1 LRLTFIDALRLFA
14 IIMML
19 QGHFVHLTLDINSV
33 SQEHWLYQTWLFGR
47 GNTAPLFFSISGFI
61 VAYIL
66 LQKEGKA
73 LKKQYFKNL
82 KRGITLVVIGYVLR
96 LHLGTLFSGKINQ
109 TFLQIDVLHCIGL
122 TVIALSSCIYLL
134 RKSNSRSLKAL
145 FFIGLACLIFLLDP
159 VREELNFTKNAAF
172 IFNYLTQDYG
182 SVFTLFPWMGYAFF
196 GAGLSTLWNIKTIST
211 HAKTGFMLVFGWI
224 LINSSLFFI
233 WCHEITEILV
243 FKEVAYNNYLFIRL
257 GYVFIIIAIFNSISI
272 QLKLPKP
279 LNILSKNT
287 LTIYV
292 IHFALLYGSW
302 FRFGIKQLFYH
313 NLPPFFSALGAVLFV
328 LCCCGICI
336 SYIKTKP
343 LIQHQ
348 YKLIKFMVFRRIVQ
362 RRISISA

>member
-1 LRLTFIDALRLFA
+1 LRQTFIDVLRLFA

-19 QGHFVHLTLDINSV
+19 QGHFVHLTLDINAV

-73 LKKQYFKNL
+73 LKKQFHKNL
-82 KRGITLVVIGYVLR
+82 KRGITLVLIGYALR

-122 TVIALSSCIYLL
+122 SVIALSSCIYLL

-145 FFIGLACLIFLLDP
+145 FFIGLACLIFMFDP
-159 VREELNFTKNAAF
+159 LREELHFTKNTAF
-172 IFNYLTQDYG
+172 FSNYLTQDYG

-211 HAKTGFMLVFGWI
+211 YAKTGFMLVFGWM

-233 WCHEITEILV
+233 WCHEFTGILV

-257 GYVFIIIAIFNSISI
+257 GYVFIIIAIFNSFSN
-272 QLKLPKP
+272 QVKLPKP

-313 NLPPFFSALGAVLFV
+313 NLSPFFSALGAVLFV
-328 LCCCGICI
+328 LCCCGLCV

-343 LIQHQ
+343 LVQQQ
-348 YKLIKFMVFRRIVQ
+348 YKLLKFMVFRRIVQ
-362 RRISISA
+362 RRISLSA